1 MKNFFRKVG
10 FGIGP
15 NEKIPSD
22 PLIWATNQLND
33 IPDFSYKP
41 EKIYSEKELRK
52 LLGKFIYGDRKKLRK
67 KFKKDKVKY
76 KGAKNRLRHETGQK
90 YWQNLEL
97 CIRHKEATH
106 GKSPVLT
113 KLWYFWGNHFAI
125 TDKDYLPN
133 YITGAYQRETLRANL
148 NKTFEKLVN
157 EATISWAMI
166 ANLDNSQNVGPK
178 SISAREDWRRQKG
191 EPATINENHARELLE
206 LHTVSPKLGYTQE
219 NVKELALIMT
229 GWRQRWS
236 KTRLESGSV
245 FFDSEYHQPGKK
257 IFMGKTYPKGKKGL
271 TAVIKDLTNHP
282 LCREFIATKLCRYL
296 ITDYPT
302 KEMITPIISAY
313 EKSDGFLPEVHKAA
327 IEVAFNYSEK
337 YSKFQNPENWWL
349 QMVRMC
355 DLNWPPNEEKMAT
368 YILGKEPRAIHKEP
382 KEMLWKMGHNPY
394 KPKQPNG
401 WPDLA
406 ADWMSPELMIRRLIF
421 ANEGYHKMKPEN
433 QNTEFYE
440 KIVNKNFDNPNKIL
454 DILNKKAQPEDKH
467 VLLFN
472 LPEVLKS

>member
-1 MKNFFRKVG
+1 MKSFFRKVG

-15 NEKIPSD
+15 DEKIPSD
-22 PLIWATNQLND
+22 PLLWATSQLND

-52 LLGKFIYGDRKKLRK
+52 LLGKFIYGDRKVLRR
-67 KFKKDKVKY
+67 KFKKDKIKY
-76 KGAKNRLRHETGQK
+76 KAARNKLRHETGQK

-106 GKSPVLT
+106 GKSSVLT

-148 NKTFEKLVN
+148 NQTFEKLVN

-178 SISAREDWRRQKG
+178 SISAREDWRKQKG

-229 GWRQRWS
+229 GWRQKWS
-236 KTRLESGSV
+236 KTRLESGNVYFESKN
-245 FFDSEYHQPGKK
+245 HQPGKK
-257 IFMGKTYPKGKKGL
+257 IFMGKTYPKGRKGL
-271 TAVIKDLTNHP
+271 PAVIKDLTNHP

-302 KEMITPIISAY
+302 KEMIKPIVIAWK
-313 EKSDGFLPEVHKAA
+313 KSDGFLPEVHKAA

-337 YSKFQNPENWWL
+337 HSKFQNPENWWL

-368 YILGKEPRAIHKEP
+368 YKLGLEPRAVHKEP
-382 KEMLWKMGHNPY
+382 KDMLWKMGHNPY

-440 KIVNKNFDNPNKIL
+440 KVVNKNFDNPDKIL